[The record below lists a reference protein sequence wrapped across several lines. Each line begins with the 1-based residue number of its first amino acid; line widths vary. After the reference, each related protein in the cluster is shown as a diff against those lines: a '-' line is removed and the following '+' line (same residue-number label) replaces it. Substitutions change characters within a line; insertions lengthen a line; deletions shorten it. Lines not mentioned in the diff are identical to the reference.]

1 MEVYEL
7 NATKKR
13 KQPIKNA
20 NGKNEWPQSPVGN
33 RFKGMEVNAS
43 MGKRDEP
50 RSLLPL
56 IPWHAS
62 KCGNRN
68 EGEST

>member
-33 RFKGMEVNAS
+33 RFKGMEVNALADFTGRHS
-43 MGKRDEP
+43 
-50 RSLLPL
+50 
-56 IPWHAS
+56 PWA
-62 KCGNRN
+62 N
-68 EGEST
+68 EMNLVACSR